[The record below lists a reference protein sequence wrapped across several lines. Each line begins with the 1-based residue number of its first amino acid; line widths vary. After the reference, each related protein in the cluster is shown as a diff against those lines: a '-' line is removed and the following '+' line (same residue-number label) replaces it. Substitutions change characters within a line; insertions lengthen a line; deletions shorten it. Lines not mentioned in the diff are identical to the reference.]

1 MRWAKTRS
9 DRIVIARSAAGATR
23 RSRDR
28 WALYVPLDCFAP
40 LAITVQ
46 IFSRIADADHAE
58 GQKLALLVAHRHVL
72 ADLEGVVAEAETFLL
87 RFVLASTL
95 PLERPG
101 RAAAAAGVIDEEAAQ
116 RGLIAPEAM
125 GETFAPML
133 LPGFEIDVA
142 IGGQRRDEI
151 ITVPDRAIG
160 EFLRARGVQRHL
172 SQHDVTW
179 PGHRPSS
186 LFSRLFCEP
195 LSLPAPMSGQTR
207 SSASAAPWPTPT
219 HIVARP

>member
-1 MRWAKTRS
+1 MPRVRGH
-9 DRIVIARSAAGATR
+9 DRRRRRLGARCNLR
-23 RSRDR
+23 E
-28 WALYVPLDCFAP
+28 V
-40 LAITVQ
+40 
-46 IFSRIADADHAE
+46 FSRVADADHPE
-58 GQKLALLVAHRHVL
+58 GQKLALLFAHRHVL

-87 RFVLASTL
+87 LFVLASPL
-95 PLERPG
+95 PFEGPG
-101 RAAAAAGVIDEEAAQ
+101 RAATAAGVIDEETAQ

-133 LPGFEIDVA
+133 LPGFKIDVA

-151 ITVPDRAIG
+151 IAVAYRAIG
-160 EFLRARGVQRHL
+160 EFLGARGVERHL
-172 SQHDVTW
+172 SQRDVSGR
-179 PGHRPSS
+179 GHRPSS

-195 LSLPAPMSGQTR
+195 LSPPTPISDQTR